1 MQIAEIFGEP
11 VATMGIVEGID
22 RGFLSN
28 VEYRMFADNINWD
41 VVAKIHKIR

>member
-41 VVAKIHKIR
+41 VVADNSQIR